1 MYDEDFDPYED
12 ERREEA
18 ARRRRERERRAW
30 ACASPGSFWYD
41 SAEPY
46 DEDEEDEEEV
56 EA

>member
-46 DEDEEDEEEV
+46 DEDEEEV